1 MPAIVDVHPRGFS
14 VPRSAAKGVALIV
27 TPLHLLLVASVLVV
41 PVLASS
47 AQVSPVDSGCN
58 YVRCAVWL
66 DHGKLRRGAGGPV
79 VVHDRFLR
87 PMHLAAFIGGADS
100 ATVWAQRFDTRVQTG
115 SRISTLGLV
124 SVALGVGLQ
133 YFRVRNRT
141 PGTPDDANGLEATLG
156 FGGAAAFVGGQLVR
170 TSAESFRGRA
180 IWWYNRRFVSKQER

>member
-1 MPAIVDVHPRGFS
+1 MR
-14 VPRSAAKGVALIV
+14 
-27 TPLHLLLVASVLVV
+27 
-41 PVLASS
+41 
-47 AQVSPVDSGCN
+47 
-58 YVRCAVWL
+58 
-66 DHGKLRRGAGGPV
+66 
-79 VVHDRFLR
+79 
-87 PMHLAAFIGGADS
+87 LAAFVGGSDS

-141 PGTPDDANGLEATLG
+141 PGTRDDANGLEATLG
-156 FGGAAAFVGGQLVR
+156 FAGAAAFVGGQLVR